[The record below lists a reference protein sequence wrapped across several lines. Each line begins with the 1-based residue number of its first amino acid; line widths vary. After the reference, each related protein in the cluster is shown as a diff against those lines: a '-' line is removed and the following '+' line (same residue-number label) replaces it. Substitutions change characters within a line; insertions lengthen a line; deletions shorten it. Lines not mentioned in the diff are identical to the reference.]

1 MSFIS
6 SDMSAL
12 PPHLRALFQQAGTAP
27 GSAVGGYGSGVAP
40 TTGYAPPTGGYISPF
55 GGSPFPYN
63 IDFGGV
69 GNTSKPGGY
78 GATPE
83 KAPGEVLPSTPMRVR
98 PLSQTRRTAM
108 QRGYTSGT
116 NASQYLPR
124 NYVQA
129 QMNQAKATPQM
140 RGYYG

>member
-1 MSFIS
+1 MAFIS

-12 PPHLRALFQQAGTAP
+12 PAHLRALFEQSGKQP
-27 GSAVGGYGSGVAP
+27 GPAVGGYGSGVAP

-63 IDFGGV
+63 VDFGGV
-69 GNTSKPGGY
+69 GASSKPGGY
-78 GATPE
+78 GAAPE

-98 PLSQTRRTAM
+98 PLSRTQLLAM
-108 QRGYTSGT
+108 KRGYRSSNDT
-116 NASQYLPR
+116 SQYLPR

-129 QMNQAKATPQM
+129 QMKQANVTPQM
-140 RGYYG
+140 KNYYG